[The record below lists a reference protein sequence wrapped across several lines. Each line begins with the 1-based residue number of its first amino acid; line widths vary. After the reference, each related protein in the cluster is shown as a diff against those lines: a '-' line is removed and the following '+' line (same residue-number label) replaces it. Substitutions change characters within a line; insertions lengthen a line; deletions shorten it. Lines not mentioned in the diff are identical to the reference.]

1 MGEMVL
7 SLWGKFKQWVS
18 VDWSPL
24 TFGLVIGVLGVLAL
38 LLLMNFL
45 KENFNK
51 GKAIKWANLVLLIV
65 LGAIILVLSLARFT
79 N

>member
-24 TFGLVIGVLGVLAL
+24 TFGLVVGVFGVIAL
-38 LLLMNFL
+38 LLLMSFL

-51 GKAIKWANLVLLIV
+51 GKAIKWANLVLLIL
-65 LGAIILVLSLARFT
+65 LGAIIAVLSVARFT